1 MLRSSINP
9 TSATAIS
16 GPLRDLGNDSRL
28 APEAREAIAAYVA
41 RLQPALERGDV
52 SATVHLVRELG
63 HDPRVPEP
71 CRALIDQWLAGLEV
85 QTAG

>member
-1 MLRSSINP
+1 MLRSNINP

-16 GPLRDLGNDSRL
+16 GPLRDLGDDSRM

-41 RLQPALERGDV
+41 RLQPVLKRGDV
-52 SATVHLVRELG
+52 SATVQLLRELG
-63 HDPRVPEP
+63 DDPRVPEP

-85 QTAG
+85 HTAG